1 VTESQS
7 SYLIRMISEF
17 VIACSNTY
25 RGSLSIKPLL
35 YICCCIWLLNIITLT
50 IIFLIVNERQDLL
63 MVMLVLAMT
72 LHVGTLGLFAYL
84 VASQFIDR
92 RRIESRIKSITSL
105 INLVDRLRTSV
116 LKSEN

>member
-1 VTESQS
+1 
-7 SYLIRMISEF
+7 
-17 VIACSNTY
+17 
-25 RGSLSIKPLL
+25 
-35 YICCCIWLLNIITLT
+35 
-50 IIFLIVNERQDLL
+50 
-63 MVMLVLAMT
+63 MT

-84 VASQFIDR
+84 VASHFIDR